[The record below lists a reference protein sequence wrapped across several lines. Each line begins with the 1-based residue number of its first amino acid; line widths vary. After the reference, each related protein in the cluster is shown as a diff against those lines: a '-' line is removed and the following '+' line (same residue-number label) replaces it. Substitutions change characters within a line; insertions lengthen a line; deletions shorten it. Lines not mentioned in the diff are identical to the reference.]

1 LQDWVLQPDQPCS
14 GERLLLMFDRWQKLA
29 KTFCK
34 KGRFDIS
41 KVGESNANIT
51 WFELHINSW
60 SADSRGRQQR
70 TEVRENTADV

>member
-1 LQDWVLQPDQPCS
+1 LTLLTMLLSTVCLQDWVLQPDQPCS

-41 KVGESNANIT
+41 KV
-51 WFELHINSW
+51 
-60 SADSRGRQQR
+60 RK
-70 TEVRENTADV
+70 

>member
-1 LQDWVLQPDQPCS
+1 MLPQDWVLQPDQPCS

-41 KVGESNANIT
+41 KVGKAT
-51 WFELHINSW
+51 K
-60 SADSRGRQQR
+60 A
-70 TEVRENTADV
+70 T